1 MSFAMR
7 SINWDS
13 VNYEELNELGWDM
26 ALNIK
31 NTRGRNL
38 NVKNLEKTVLKIAPI
53 FRTDKLNNEELKYVK
68 EQITFHFENNFGEI

>member
-1 MSFAMR
+1 MSWFER

-31 NTRGRNL
+31 NTRGRDL

-53 FRTDKLNNEELKYVK
+53 FRTDKLNNKELKYVK
-68 EQITFHFENNFGEI
+68 EQITFHFENNFGE